1 VLYPTGY
8 KLLIT
13 THKKYHNQDMKHV
26 SFTTVSR
33 HVIVSINDFSRADT
47 NIVRYKDVPEDMVN
61 IGNRLL

>member
-1 VLYPTGY
+1 
-8 KLLIT
+8 
-13 THKKYHNQDMKHV
+13 MKHV

-47 NIVRYKDVPEDMVN
+47 NIVRYKDVSEDMVN